1 MDVKEL
7 RTISKDIKNKVHG
20 DYYLADIITK
30 GVAYHIGYLPS
41 TLRIS
46 IEELYR
52 QGHIKALFCTSTLVE
67 GVRGS
72 WT

>member
-1 MDVKEL
+1 M

-46 IEELYR
+46 IEER
-52 QGHIKALFCTSTLVE
+52 KEFEKFISDNVE
-67 GVRGS
+67 I
-72 WT
+72 

>member
-20 DYYLADIITK
+20 NYYLADIITK

-46 IEELYR
+46 IEER
-52 QGHIKALFCTSTLVE
+52 KEFEKFISDNVE
-67 GVRGS
+67 I
-72 WT
+72 